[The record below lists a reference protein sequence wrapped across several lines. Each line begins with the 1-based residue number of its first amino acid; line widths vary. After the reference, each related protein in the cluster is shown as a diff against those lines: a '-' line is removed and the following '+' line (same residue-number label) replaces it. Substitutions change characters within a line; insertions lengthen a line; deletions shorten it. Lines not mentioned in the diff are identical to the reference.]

1 MTTKIYLSVDP
12 RVTRRILDCGQLWAT
27 GNGFS
32 PVFIF
37 IYLFI
42 YLWKVPCSL
51 SMSQK
56 NMQQLLLL
64 SYTFVH
70 VFVNILIRVI
80 KQNQTNCFFK
90 KRTIA
95 GNNSFVTRQAF
106 PFNHVLGRQLC
117 NSSAKISNGHLT
129 CSRDTRGKHLESQG
143 AVIRTMSNSRW
154 KENNLIVLTW
164 QSLPHFFKRCLMFFV
179 VGDVENDKLSALM
192 TSIFSLKRWLV
203 SYKMCYYCG

>member
-1 MTTKIYLSVDP
+1 MTTKISLSVDP

-27 GNGFS
+27 GNGFC

-51 SMSQK
+51 PMSQE

-80 KQNQTNCFFK
+80 KQNQTNCFYEK
-90 KRTIA
+90 NGDC
-95 GNNSFVTRQAF
+95 GNPIVTRQTF
-106 PFNHVLGRQLC
+106 HF
-117 NSSAKISNGHLT
+117 
-129 CSRDTRGKHLESQG
+129 SRTRKTT
-143 AVIRTMSNSRW
+143 V
-154 KENNLIVLTW
+154 
-164 QSLPHFFKRCLMFFV
+164 
-179 VGDVENDKLSALM
+179 
-192 TSIFSLKRWLV
+192 
-203 SYKMCYYCG
+203 